1 MGRGVRDVWCE
12 ELEMARQLR
21 WWSAAVLGGWGI
33 MALAYLP
40 PRARPVIGQRYFR
53 PFQTFEPTTP
63 YRLRVQELANRYRA
77 VSFELEMRELKKRL
91 EPEIA
96 RRRALDIPGPA
107 LFYAGPDSLS
117 DSARGL
123 VRALLDTAWS
133 QLGLGV
139 TKISVGV
146 VVSVVF
152 DRTPATGTPGT
163 QPVADAFLLPDSTDR
178 TTCLAFVPIIYW
190 GRPGALKNARPA
202 PSPALVE
209 RFRNGLGVCAYFA
222 ALGSPGHEIARWLAS
237 RRFDLALL
245 PWGLRIPRDS
255 VAPELS
261 DSRKPWFW
269 WSIYRFQPS
278 AVGCM
283 AGREDACR
291 QTVLASDTSNPESP
305 TVTREQIWR
314 HAPALV
320 GAGRYF
326 ADVASDIGPERFGRF
341 WNSELPVDTALTAAL
356 RMPVGEWTRRW
367 QASIVQPIRL
377 GPTASLG
384 ATLLALLL
392 GIVAFLLVALTAA
405 RREVR

>member
-1 MGRGVRDVWCE
+1 
-12 ELEMARQLR
+12 MARQLR
-21 WWSAAVLGGWGI
+21 WWIATAIGGCCI
-33 MALAYLP
+33 IALAYLP

-63 YRLRVQELANRYRA
+63 YRQRVQELANQYRA
-77 VSFELEMRELKKRL
+77 ISFELEMREFRKRL
-91 EPEIA
+91 GPEFA

-107 LFYAGPDSLS
+107 LSLIGPDSLS

-133 QLGLGV
+133 QLALGV

-190 GRPGALKNARPA
+190 GRPGALKNTHPA

-209 RFRNGLGVCAYFA
+209 RFRNGLGVCAFFA

-237 RRFDLALL
+237 RRFDLALY

-269 WSIYRFQPS
+269 WYIYQFQPS
-278 AVGCM
+278 AVGCI
-283 AGREDACR
+283 AGRAATCR
-291 QTVLASDTSNPESP
+291 RTVLAGDTGDPESA

-314 HAPALV
+314 HPPALV

-326 ADVASDIGPERFGRF
+326 ADVVDNIGPERFGRF

-356 RMPVGEWTRRW
+356 RMSIGEWTRRW
-367 QASIVQPIRL
+367 QATLVPPIRL
-377 GPTASLG
+377 GPVAPPSAIVLATMLG
-384 ATLLALLL
+384 
-392 GIVAFLLVALTAA
+392 VAAVVLVMLTAT
-405 RREVR
+405 RRQVR

>member
-1 MGRGVRDVWCE
+1 
-12 ELEMARQLR
+12 MARQLR
-21 WWSAAVLGGWGI
+21 WWIAAVIGGCGI
-33 MALAYLP
+33 IALAYLP

-91 EPEIA
+91 QPEMA
-96 RRRALDIPGPA
+96 RRRELDIPGPA
-107 LFYAGPDSLS
+107 LFYTGPDSIS
-117 DSARGL
+117 DSARAL

-152 DRTPATGTPGT
+152 DRTPPTGTPAT
-163 QPVADAFLLPDSTDR
+163 RPVADAFLLPDSTDR

-190 GRPGALKNARPA
+190 GRPGALKNTHPT

-209 RFRNGLGVCAYFA
+209 LFRNGLGVCAYFA
-222 ALGSPGHEIARWLAS
+222 ALGNPGHEIARWLAS
-237 RRFDLALL
+237 RQFDLVLY
-245 PWGLRIPRDS
+245 PWGLKIPRDA
-255 VAPELS
+255 VAPDLS
-261 DSRKPWFW
+261 DNRKPWFW

-278 AVGCM
+278 AVGCI
-283 AGREDACR
+283 AGREDDCR
-291 QTVLASDTSNPESP
+291 RTVLAASTSDPESP

-320 GAGRYF
+320 GAGRYL
-326 ADVASDIGPERFGRF
+326 ADILDDIGPQRFGRF

-356 RMPVGEWTRRW
+356 RMPIGEWTRRW
-367 QASIVQPIRL
+367 QASVVPPIRL
-377 GPTASLG
+377 GPTPPVG
-384 ATLLALLL
+384 AALLAALL
-392 GIVAFLLVALTAA
+392 GIAAVVFVALTAT